1 MVFTTTREFNVDGA
15 PSTPLGIDPL
25 AGKPIL
31 SKDLGNAAL
40 EQLVAQYVAAGMP
53 EEQARRVA
61 ANQVKM
67 YGPQGA
73 IRLANERAS
82 RPGDVRDAAA
92 ALAKDDERNA
102 QMKAGYDRATGL
114 GPASPELEAQFADS
128 ERYYAEQ
135 GRLRRAGLHSQTPV
149 DPGTPEQQASWNQFL
164 EDNPDEMRRY
174 RPQEAAARDAAAR
187 DAETKQLYPT
197 IVAKY
202 GEGEA
207 KAWLAARQAGDVYV
221 PTTAHQQSMNAQR
234 QADELA
240 AARGNGE
247 ARGRLDEADA
257 RYTRQVSTP
266 RWIREANL
274 NPDDPAVQAMSP
286 GALRLK
292 AHNARN
298 SDKQAREL
306 QWRAQVMMNAG
317 NRLGALA
324 LPGLNDWQRAA
335 IVGGPTPAAVEA
347 TKNQQLTELGLRVAQ
362 GRGFQQATPE
372 QQAMAAQQ
380 ADTQLRQTNPVAAG
394 VKDIQGGRW
403 DSPEGLAEV
412 DRQRDLMDNDWGGF
426 SYESER
432 ALAAKLQQPP
442 YNMSQAEAEAAA
454 HQSANRER
462 FPWNRST
469 KPASQLPANP
479 DPEWGM
485 PVT

>member
-53 EEQARRVA
+53 EPQARRLA

-73 IRLANERAS
+73 SELANEHANDPDGVRGSVAAIAS
-82 RPGDVRDAAA
+82 
-92 ALAKDDERNA
+92 DDRRHA
-102 QMKAGYDRATGL
+102 QMKADYDRATGL

-240 AARGNGE
+240 AARGNRE

-257 RYTRQVSTP
+257 RYTQQVSAP
-266 RWIREANL
+266 RWLREANL
-274 NPDDPAVQAMSP
+274 NPDDPAVKAMGP
-286 GALRLK
+286 GELRWR
-292 AHNARN
+292 ARNARN
-298 SDKQAREL
+298 ADKQEREL

-324 LPGLNDWQRAA
+324 LPGLDDWQRAA

-347 TKNQQLTELGLRVAQ
+347 MQLNNVNDVVKRAMTSALAGGGNAEQAGRQWHQQMRERAVQRARELAGKYGGVMRVQDRAAVARQ
-362 GRGFQQATPE
+362 VDAEFPGHGQA
-372 QQAMAAQQ
+372 AAD
-380 ADTQLRQTNPVAAG
+380 AIDARDPLPL
-394 VKDIQGGRW
+394 
-403 DSPEGLAEV
+403 PEG
-412 DRQRDLMDNDWGGF
+412 
-426 SYESER
+426 
-432 ALAAKLQQPP
+432 
-442 YNMSQAEAEAAA
+442 YN
-454 HQSANRER
+454 
-462 FPWNRST
+462 
-469 KPASQLPANP
+469 NP
-479 DPEWGM
+479 GRVPDGHG
-485 PVT
+485 

>member
-53 EEQARRVA
+53 EPQARRLA

-73 IRLANERAS
+73 MGLANERANGS
-82 RPGDVRDAAA
+82 ADVRAVAT
-92 ALAKDDERNA
+92 ALAKDDERHA
-102 QMKAGYDRATGL
+102 QMKAGYDSATGM
-114 GPASPELEAQFADS
+114 GATPEIDAQFADS
-128 ERYYAEQ
+128 ERYSAEQ
-135 GRLRRAGLHSQTPV
+135 GRLRRGGLHSQTPV

-207 KAWLAARQAGDVYV
+207 KAWLAARQAGDAYV

-240 AARGNGE
+240 AARGNAE

-257 RYTRQVSTP
+257 RYTQQVSTP

-292 AHNARN
+292 ARNARN
-298 SDKQAREL
+298 ADKQAREL

-324 LPGLNDWQRAA
+324 LPGLDDWQRAA

-347 TKNQQLTELGLRVAQ
+347 MQLNNVNDVVKRAMTSALAGGGNAEQAGRQWHQQMRERAVQRARELAGKYGGVMRVQDRAAVARQ
-362 GRGFQQATPE
+362 VDAEFPGHGQA
-372 QQAMAAQQ
+372 AAD
-380 ADTQLRQTNPVAAG
+380 AIDARDPLPL
-394 VKDIQGGRW
+394 
-403 DSPEGLAEV
+403 PEG
-412 DRQRDLMDNDWGGF
+412 
-426 SYESER
+426 
-432 ALAAKLQQPP
+432 
-442 YNMSQAEAEAAA
+442 YN
-454 HQSANRER
+454 
-462 FPWNRST
+462 
-469 KPASQLPANP
+469 NP
-479 DPEWGM
+479 GRVPDGHG
-485 PVT
+485 